1 MKARTLTLALVT
13 SFLLPLVPA
22 CDNSEEEAKKAAE
35 AKAAADKKKAEEEKL
50 AARKKAREDK
60 KKAEK
65 EAEEKKKAEIDAL
78 CVLPEKLPKKL
89 DKACEEAGVAYD
101 KFMER
106 VYGDNKEVMEKWQQ
120 GKKMQMQMMQ
130 GTCMKTGS
138 IEAAACQ
145 TNALNTAP
153 PEMKKAVSDFAIRC
167 GEKFPKKEG

>member
-35 AKAAADKKKAEEEKL
+35 AKAAADKKKAEEEAL

-60 KKAEK
+60 KKAEQEAVEK
-65 EAEEKKKAEIDAL
+65 EKAAIDAV
-78 CVLPEKLPKKL
+78 CVLPEELPKKI
-89 DKACEEAGVAYD
+89 DKACEEVGVAYD

-106 VYGDNKEVMEKWQQ
+106 MYGDNKEVMEKWQQ
-120 GKKMQMQMMQ
+120 GKKMQIQMV
-130 GTCMKTGS
+130 TAPCVKLGS

-145 TNALNTAP
+145 INALNTAP
-153 PEMKKAVSDFAIRC
+153 PELKKKVSDFATRC
-167 GEKFPKKEG
+167 AEKFPKKEG